1 MHINIWGAVCSKF
14 FNKSQDSKNA
24 RDPNIQSTQIYV
36 PVPNGEINGGQNESP
51 CTIMVVMVV
60 IVN

>member
-24 RDPNIQSTQIYV
+24 RDPNN
-36 PVPNGEINGGQNESP
+36 PVYTNICARPKWGDKWG
-51 CTIMVVMVV
+51 TK
-60 IVN
+60 